1 MQIRRSHVTV
11 AIIASLVVA
20 GTVFVQRQLARNR
33 INMAKATQAQD
44 KSNVPIAPRGS
55 QMLLNNPDGVE
66 FERTIVPDAPFSA
79 KMIIESSERMP
90 DGSLTNKTTTSLIYR
105 DSKGRTRRD
114 WLPEILS
121 STTADP
127 TRSVIHDAVAG
138 FTYELDHRATS
149 AKQTILARSRMRTSA
164 GMEAAAKQAGGRSQ
178 MLPVPTTIGTGNA
191 LQPTTANSAP
201 ANKPESLGSQN
212 IEGILAEGTRLK
224 VTLPAGKI
232 GNDKPV
238 EITVERWYAPG
249 LQTVI
254 LVKRTDSR
262 TGETTYRLT
271 DINRNE
277 PAAALFTVPSNYK
290 IIDQTG
296 REIRKSP

>member
-11 AIIASLVVA
+11 AIIASLFVA

-44 KSNVPIAPRGS
+44 KSNVPVAPRGP

-66 FERTIVPDAPFSA
+66 FERTIVLDAPFSA

-138 FTYELDHRATS
+138 FTYELDHRAAS
-149 AKQTILARSRMRTSA
+149 AKQSILVRSRTRTPA
-164 GMEAAAKQAGGRSQ
+164 DMEAAAKQAAGRSQ
-178 MLPVPTTIGTGNA
+178 ILPVPTTIGTGNA
-191 LQPTTANSAP
+191 LQPTTANNSRV
-201 ANKPESLGSQN
+201 NKPESLGSQN

-238 EITVERWYAPG
+238 EIAVERWYAPG

-296 REIRKSP
+296 REVRKSP